1 MKNSKPSTTVSCDCV
16 IDRLLKAGW
25 LETTS
30 IRSPLPGSEG
40 WEIAEF
46 SGNSEGD
53 GKAWVEEQHGSSH
66 YPGTIQSK
74 HDECVSC
81 HLSLSNKSLHPPEFF
96 KKRGRTENVRNGEV
110 YVLRTPCDCAL
121 LLFLFMWEQR
131 ATSFPTSQQSSVPHC
146 QDVLHLQL
154 STLNSQS

>member
-1 MKNSKPSTTVSCDCV
+1 MPLVESSVLDAGFLALRSTLSRASHPHCQ
-16 IDRLLKAGW
+16 I
-25 LETTS
+25 
-30 IRSPLPGSEG
+30 
-40 WEIAEF
+40 
-46 SGNSEGD
+46 